1 MQTQC
6 WGYWKIT
13 GLLYLYWPICLGCY
27 AMGLPISD
35 SVWNCGRSLVLWV
48 PGTLGSIGNGILGE
62 YFPEREYNLLDP
74 KRTRKWPKF
83 QPCLGNSRLCHT
95 TWHTPSLLY
104 FVAINPL
111 RCSADTPCPIGRG
124 GGRDSTT
131 CQSPEQKG
139 KLSEMHKAAIKSSQ
153 WDDSGAHSTER
164 TQKSE
169 YCPFVWCSNNI
180 NQNIMLWCRSWDTL
194 KMCRPS
200 FGHTNLCWMCTGIF
214 WTIICFWTAQP
225 VLTEECRYWDEGL
238 SCRL

>member
-83 QPCLGNSRLCHT
+83 QPCSCVPPPDPTHPP
-95 TWHTPSLLY
+95 TWREGDHG
-104 FVAINPL
+104 
-111 RCSADTPCPIGRG
+111 GRG
-124 GGRDSTT
+124 ARALSVLDHLGLLALHDGHAGVCGAQVDTDDGAAHRAVRPAGRS
-131 CQSPEQKG
+131 
-139 KLSEMHKAAIKSSQ
+139 
-153 WDDSGAHSTER
+153 
-164 TQKSE
+164 
-169 YCPFVWCSNNI
+169 
-180 NQNIMLWCRSWDTL
+180 
-194 KMCRPS
+194 
-200 FGHTNLCWMCTGIF
+200 
-214 WTIICFWTAQP
+214 AQ
-225 VLTEECRYWDEGL
+225 VN
-238 SCRL
+238 